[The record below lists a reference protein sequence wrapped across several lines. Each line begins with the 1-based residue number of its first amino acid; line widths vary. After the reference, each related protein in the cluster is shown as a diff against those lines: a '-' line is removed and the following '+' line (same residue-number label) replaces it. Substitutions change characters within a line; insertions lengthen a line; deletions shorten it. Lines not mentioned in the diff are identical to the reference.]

1 MRSAMLPGLIVGWW
15 SYSTT
20 LWYAQ
25 RVEGRRPDL
34 RIVDDRTRLDG
45 RLRGITDVIDE
56 QLGRRPV
63 CVIRDDPLELIDRPD
78 ARSLTRVLGPLGS
91 GS

>member
-1 MRSAMLPGLIVGWW
+1 MRTAMLPGLIVSWC
-15 SYSTT
+15 SYSTP

-34 RIVDDRTRLDG
+34 RIVDDRSRLDG
-45 RLRGITDVIDE
+45 RLGGITDVIDE
-56 QLGRRPV
+56 ELGRR
-63 CVIRDDPLELIDRPD
+63 L
-78 ARSLTRVLGPLGS
+78 SPLGS